1 MRRPAGIL
9 EHGNLIVERLPFS
22 TEHMSAGNDHVDL
35 VGAGLDGTPDLRDSL
50 GKRRK
55 SGRESRRDRG
65 YVNPASFDSAAR
77 RFDERMVHAHSR
89 YLDFE
94 TFDAQLLHDFLP
106 ERLARLSAKP
116 KHAFIRIVTRKRGKV
131 HARDGA
137 QQPRGLPFLFHRAAS
152 YQGLR

>member
-9 EHGNLIVERLPFS
+9 EHGNLVVERLPFS

-35 VGAGLDGTPDLRDSL
+35 VGASLDGTPDLRDSL

-77 RFDERMVHAHSR
+77 RFDERMVNANSCHF
-89 YLDFE
+89 DFQ
-94 TFDAQLLHDFLP
+94 TFDAQLLYDFLP
-106 ERLARLSAKP
+106 ERLTCFGAKP
-116 KHAFIRIVTRKRGKV
+116 KYTLIRIVTGK
-131 HARDGA
+131 
-137 QQPRGLPFLFHRAAS
+137 
-152 YQGLR
+152 